1 MSQQS
6 QSEGMVRESNDTPSL
21 DELDVHLSSD
31 PESAVPVP
39 DSQGWL
45 GRFAFVFCIL
55 VAISHIYFN
64 TLGNMSELWLSAMHF
79 GMFGFLCA
87 LLYRTGKHHTGISKM
102 IHWGGNILLGI
113 LSLGVVGYL
122 MLEESDLYARG
133 VTFIS
138 SDWIAATLAVVLVVE
153 FARRTSG
160 WVIPIMII
168 IALTYVAWWGK
179 YLTGVFHFP
188 GLTTETLLF
197 RSYFSNEGMFGSIAR
212 ISSTYVYMFI
222 LFGAFLVRSGAGD
235 FIIELARCVAG
246 RMIGGPGLVAV
257 LGSSLMGSI
266 SGSAVANTVSTGVIT
281 IPMMKRAGFRPVY
294 AAGIEAAA
302 STGGQLMPPV
312 MGAGAFIM
320 ASYTQ
325 VPYLEIIT
333 LAFLPAMIYFLSVA
347 FFVRIEAKR
356 LNIQV
361 VEEEIPRVRD
371 IMKRGW
377 HSLVPIGVL
386 IALLIYGFTPT
397 YAAGFSILSVIIAS
411 WLSPR
416 PMGLKDIAESMVQG
430 TYNMIPTAVLLIA
443 VGLVINVVTTTG
455 VGNTFSLMISQW
467 SGDSLLISLVLV
479 ALASLVVGMGLP
491 VTASYIVLGTLSA
504 PALYSLLN
512 ESHLIDYLMSG
523 EVDGMASAMITLS
536 LPNLAEALSQGLSL
550 EQAQYVI
557 ASLPADSLDMVIEQG
572 LSPEVLTVSLVSAHM
587 IIFWLSQDSNV
598 TPPVCLAAF
607 AAAAVARA
615 NPMKTGFMAW
625 RFAKAL
631 YVVPLLFAYTPL
643 IGGTLTEVVQIFIFA
658 CLGMYAL
665 AGFFENHLEGPLLL
679 WQRALLI
686 PIAGLLLWPNLGLI
700 AQLAGAIIL
709 AFLFIMSRRA
719 EPENPHRVVSVE
731 TA

>member
-1 MSQQS
+1 MNQQS
-6 QSEGMVRESNDTPSL
+6 LSHRADREPQDTPTPE
-21 DELDVHLSSD
+21 ELDAHLSSD
-31 PESAVPVP
+31 PESAVPEP
-39 DSQGWL
+39 ETQGWF
-45 GRFAFVFCIL
+45 GKFTFAFCIF
-55 VAISHIYFN
+55 VALSHIYFN

-87 LLYRTGKHHTGISKM
+87 LLYRTGKDKTGVTKTF
-102 IHWGGNILLGI
+102 HWGINILLGG
-113 LSLGVVGYL
+113 LSLVVVAYL
-122 MLEESDLYARG
+122 MLGESALYARG

-138 SDWIAATLAVVLVVE
+138 TDWLAAIVAVILVVE

-160 WVIPIMII
+160 WVIPVMIL
-168 IALTYVAWWGK
+168 IALSYVAWWGK

-188 GLTTETLLF
+188 GLTAETLLF

-222 LFGAFLVRSGAGD
+222 LFGAFLVRSGAGE

-257 LGSSLMGSI
+257 VGSSLMGSI

-294 AAGIEAAA
+294 AGGIEAAA

-361 VEEEIPRVRD
+361 VEEETPRAID
-371 IMKRGW
+371 ILKRGW
-377 HSLVPIGVL
+377 HSLVPIVVL
-386 IALLIYGFTPT
+386 VVLLIYGFTPT
-397 YAAGFSILSVIIAS
+397 YAAGFSILSVVIAS
-411 WLSPR
+411 WLSPN
-416 PMGLKDIAESMVQG
+416 PMGLRDIAGSMVQG

-467 SGDSLLISLVLV
+467 SGGSLLISLVLV
-479 ALASLVVGMGLP
+479 ALASLIVGMGLP

-504 PALYSLLN
+504 PALYSLMN

-523 EVDGMASAMITLS
+523 QVEGMASAMITLS
-536 LPNLAEALSQGLSL
+536 LPSLAEALPQGLTL
-550 EQAQYVI
+550 AQAQQVI
-557 ASLPADSLDMVIEQG
+557 ATLPSDSLDMVIEQG
-572 LSPEVLTVSLVSAHM
+572 LSAETLTISLISAHM

-615 NPMKTGFMAW
+615 NPMRTGFMAW

-631 YVVPLLFAYTPL
+631 YVVPLLFVYTPL
-643 IGGTLTEVVQIFIFA
+643 IGGTLAEVLQIFIFA

-665 AGFFENHLEGPLLL
+665 AGFFENHLEGPLQL
-679 WQRALLI
+679 WQRILLV
-686 PIAGLLLWPNLGLI
+686 PAAGLMLWPDLGLV
-700 AQLAGAIIL
+700 AQLAGFAIL
-709 AFLFIMSRRA
+709 LVLFVLSRRA
-719 EPENPHRVVSVE
+719 EPVNPHRVVSAE
-731 TA
+731 AA

>member
-6 QSEGMVRESNDTPSL
+6 LSHEALQEPQSTPTPE
-21 DELDVHLSSD
+21 ELDAHLSSD
-31 PESAVPVP
+31 PESAVPAP
-39 DSQGWL
+39 ETQGWF
-45 GRFAFVFCIL
+45 GKFAFVFCIF
-55 VAISHIYFN
+55 VAVSHIYFN

-87 LLYRTGKHHTGISKM
+87 LLYRTGKSKSGTAKTF
-102 IHWGGNILLGI
+102 HWGINILLGG
-113 LSLGVVGYL
+113 LSLVVVAYL
-122 MLEESDLYARG
+122 MLGESALYARG
-133 VTFIS
+133 VTFITT
-138 SDWIAATLAVVLVVE
+138 DWLAAIVAVILVVE

-160 WVIPIMII
+160 WVIPVMIL
-168 IALTYVAWWGK
+168 IALSYVAWWGK

-188 GLTTETLLF
+188 GLTAETLLF

-222 LFGAFLVRSGAGD
+222 LFGAFLVRSGAGE

-294 AAGIEAAA
+294 AGGIEAAA

-361 VEEEIPRVRD
+361 VEEETPRARD
-371 IMKRGW
+371 ILKRGW
-377 HSLVPIGVL
+377 HSLVPIVVL
-386 IALLIYGFTPT
+386 VALLIYGFTPT
-397 YAAGFSILSVIIAS
+397 YAAGFSILSVVFAS
-411 WLSPR
+411 WLSPK
-416 PMGLKDIAESMVQG
+416 PMGLRDIAESMVQG

-467 SGDSLLISLVLV
+467 SGGSLLISLVLV
-479 ALASLVVGMGLP
+479 ALASLIVGMGLP

-504 PALYSLLN
+504 PALYSLMN

-523 EVDGMASAMITLS
+523 QVEGMASAMITLS
-536 LPNLAEALSQGLSL
+536 LPSLAEALPQGLTL
-550 EQAQYVI
+550 AQAQQVI
-557 ASLPADSLDMVIEQG
+557 ATLPSDSLDMVIEQG
-572 LSPEVLTVSLVSAHM
+572 LSAETLTISLISAHM

-615 NPMKTGFMAW
+615 NPMRTGFMAW

-643 IGGTLTEVVQIFIFA
+643 IGGTLPEVIQIFIFA

-665 AGFFENHLEGPLLL
+665 AGFFENHLEGPLQV
-679 WQRALLI
+679 WQRILLV
-686 PIAGLLLWPNLGLI
+686 PSAGLMLWPDLGLI
-700 AQLAGAIIL
+700 AQLAGFAILL
-709 AFLFIMSRRA
+709 ALFVMSRRA
-719 EPENPHRVVSVE
+719 EPVNPHQVVSAE
-731 TA
+731 AA

>member
-1 MSQQS
+1 I
-6 QSEGMVRESNDTPSL
+6 V
-21 DELDVHLSSD
+21 
-31 PESAVPVP
+31 AV
-39 DSQGWL
+39 
-45 GRFAFVFCIL
+45 I
-55 VAISHIYFN
+55 
-64 TLGNMSELWLSAMHF
+64 
-79 GMFGFLCA
+79 
-87 LLYRTGKHHTGISKM
+87 
-102 IHWGGNILLGI
+102 
-113 LSLGVVGYL
+113 
-122 MLEESDLYARG
+122 
-133 VTFIS
+133 
-138 SDWIAATLAVVLVVE
+138 LVVE

-160 WVIPIMII
+160 WVIPVMIL
-168 IALTYVAWWGK
+168 IALSYVAWWGK

-188 GLTTETLLF
+188 GLTSETLLF

-222 LFGAFLVRSGAGD
+222 LFGAFLVRSGAGE

-294 AAGIEAAA
+294 AGGIEAAA

-325 VPYLEIIT
+325 VPYLDIIT

-361 VEEEIPRVRD
+361 VEEETPRALD
-371 IMKRGW
+371 ILKRGW

-386 IALLIYGFTPT
+386 VALLIYGFTPT
-397 YAAGFSILSVIIAS
+397 YAAGFSILSVIFAS
-411 WLSPR
+411 WLSPK
-416 PMGLKDIAESMVQG
+416 PMGLRDIAESMVQG

-467 SGDSLLISLVLV
+467 SGGSLLISLVLV

-504 PALYSLLN
+504 PALYSLIN

-523 EVDGMASAMITLS
+523 QVEGMASAMITLS
-536 LPNLAEALSQGLSL
+536 LPSLAEALPQGL
-550 EQAQYVI
+550 
-557 ASLPADSLDMVIEQG
+557 
-572 LSPEVLTVSLVSAHM
+572 T
-587 IIFWLSQDSNV
+587 
-598 TPPVCLAAF
+598 
-607 AAAAVARA
+607 
-615 NPMKTGFMAW
+615 
-625 RFAKAL
+625 
-631 YVVPLLFAYTPL
+631 
-643 IGGTLTEVVQIFIFA
+643 
-658 CLGMYAL
+658 
-665 AGFFENHLEGPLLL
+665 
-679 WQRALLI
+679 
-686 PIAGLLLWPNLGLI
+686 
-700 AQLAGAIIL
+700 
-709 AFLFIMSRRA
+709 
-719 EPENPHRVVSVE
+719 
-731 TA
+731 

>member
-1 MSQQS
+1 M
-6 QSEGMVRESNDTPSL
+6 DA
-21 DELDVHLSSD
+21 HLSSD
-31 PESAVPVP
+31 PESAVPEP
-39 DSQGWL
+39 ETQGWF
-45 GRFAFVFCIL
+45 GKFTFAFCIF
-55 VAISHIYFN
+55 VALSHIYFN

-87 LLYRTGKHHTGISKM
+87 LLYRTGKDKTGVTKTF
-102 IHWGGNILLGI
+102 HWGINILLGG
-113 LSLGVVGYL
+113 LSLVVVAYL
-122 MLEESDLYARG
+122 MLGESALYARG

-138 SDWIAATLAVVLVVE
+138 TDWLAAIVAVILVVE

-160 WVIPIMII
+160 WVIPVMIL
-168 IALTYVAWWGK
+168 IALSYVAWWGK

-188 GLTTETLLF
+188 GLTAETLLF

-222 LFGAFLVRSGAGD
+222 LFGAFLVRSGAGE

-257 LGSSLMGSI
+257 VGSSLMGSI

-294 AAGIEAAA
+294 AGGIEAAA

-361 VEEEIPRVRD
+361 VEEETPRAID
-371 IMKRGW
+371 ILKRGW
-377 HSLVPIGVL
+377 HSLVPIVVL
-386 IALLIYGFTPT
+386 VVLLIYGFTPT
-397 YAAGFSILSVIIAS
+397 YAAGFSILSVVIAS
-411 WLSPR
+411 WLSPN
-416 PMGLKDIAESMVQG
+416 PMGLRDIAGSMVQG

-467 SGDSLLISLVLV
+467 SGGSLLISLVLV
-479 ALASLVVGMGLP
+479 ALASLIVGMGLP

-504 PALYSLLN
+504 PALYSLMN

-523 EVDGMASAMITLS
+523 QVEGMASAMITLS
-536 LPNLAEALSQGLSL
+536 LPSLAEALPQGLTL
-550 EQAQYVI
+550 AQAQQVI
-557 ASLPADSLDMVIEQG
+557 ATLPSDSLDMVIEQG
-572 LSPEVLTVSLVSAHM
+572 LSAETLTISLISAHM

-615 NPMKTGFMAW
+615 NPMRTGFMAW

-631 YVVPLLFAYTPL
+631 YVVPLLFVYTPL
-643 IGGTLTEVVQIFIFA
+643 IGGTLAEVLQIFIFA

-665 AGFFENHLEGPLLL
+665 AGFFENHLEGPLQL
-679 WQRALLI
+679 WQRILLV
-686 PIAGLLLWPNLGLI
+686 PAAGLMLWPDLGLV
-700 AQLAGAIIL
+700 AQLAGFAIL
-709 AFLFIMSRRA
+709 LVLFVLSRRA
-719 EPENPHRVVSVE
+719 EPVNPHRVVSAE
-731 TA
+731 AA

>member
-1 MSQQS
+1 MN
-6 QSEGMVRESNDTPSL
+6 NDAQKTQ
-21 DELDVHLSSD
+21 DEIAAHLAAD
-31 PESAVPVP
+31 PESAVPSP
-39 DSQGWL
+39 QSDNWL
-45 GRFAFVFCIL
+45 GKLTFGFCIL
-55 VAISHIYFN
+55 VALSHIYFN
-64 TLGNMSELWLSAMHF
+64 TLGTLSELWLSALHF

-87 LLYRTGKHHTGISKM
+87 VVYHKRRQRPGYKNTVSLLFNGS
-102 IHWGGNILLGI
+102 LAF
-113 LSLGVVGYL
+113 LSLAVVAHL
-122 MLEESDLYARG
+122 MLNESALYERG
-133 VTFIS
+133 VTFTAM
-138 SDWIAATLAVVLVVE
+138 DWVAAILAILLVTE

-160 WVIPIMII
+160 WVIPLMVVV
-168 IALTYVAWWGK
+168 ALSYVAWWGK
-179 YLTGVFHFP
+179 YLSGVFHFP
-188 GLTTETLLF
+188 GLSSETLLF

-235 FIIELARCVAG
+235 FIIELARCAAG
-246 RMIGGPGLVAV
+246 RFIGGPGLVAV
-257 LGSSLMGSI
+257 MGSSLMGSI

-281 IPMMKRAGFRPVY
+281 IPMMKRAGFRPTY

-347 FFVRIEAKR
+347 FFVRIEAKK

-361 VEEEIPRVRD
+361 VDEDAPSAWEIF
-371 IMKRGW
+371 KRGW
-377 HSLVPIGVL
+377 YSLLPIGVL

-397 YAAGFSILSVIIAS
+397 YAAGFSILSVILAS
-411 WLSPR
+411 WLSPQ

-430 TYNMIPTAVLLIA
+430 TYNMIPTAVLLVA

-455 VGNTFSLMISQW
+455 LGNTFSLMISQW

-479 ALASLVVGMGLP
+479 ALASLIVGMGLP

-504 PALYSLLN
+504 PALYNLITETHLL
-512 ESHLIDYLMSG
+512 DYLMSG
-523 EVDGMASAMITLS
+523 ELNATAQALIGLS
-536 LPNLAEALSQGLSL
+536 LPDLADSLTQGLSL
-550 EQAQYVI
+550 EQAKLVL
-557 ASLPADSLDMVIEQG
+557 AGLPASSLDMIKEQG
-572 LSPEVLTVSLVSAHM
+572 LSPALLTTSLITAHM

-607 AAAAVARA
+607 AAAAVAKA
-615 NPMKTGFMAW
+615 NPMRTGFMAW

-643 IGGTLTEVVQIFIFA
+643 IGGSIVEVLQVFLFA

-665 AGFFENHLEGPLLL
+665 AGFFENHLEGPLPL
-679 WQRALLI
+679 WQRLLLI
-686 PIAGLLLWPNLGLI
+686 PAALLMLWPGLGLPL
-700 AQLAGAIIL
+700 QLAGAVLL
-709 AFLFIMSRRA
+709 AGVFLLSRRA
-719 EPENPHRVVSVE
+719 EPANSPQLVPLNQKQQL
-731 TA
+731 T

>member
-1 MSQQS
+1 MSQPSLSREADLES
-6 QSEGMVRESNDTPSL
+6 QGTPSSE
-21 DELDVHLSSD
+21 ELDAHLSSD
-31 PESAVPVP
+31 PESAVPTP
-39 DSQGWL
+39 ETQGWF
-45 GRFAFVFCIL
+45 GRLTFVFCIF
-55 VAISHIYFN
+55 VALSHIYFN

-87 LLYRTGKHHTGISKM
+87 LLYRTGKKSSGAAKTF
-102 IHWGGNILLGI
+102 HWGFNLVLGL
-113 LSLGVVGYL
+113 LSLAVVVYL
-122 MLEESDLYARG
+122 MLGESALYARG
-133 VTFIS
+133 VTFIT
-138 SDWIAATLAVVLVVE
+138 SDWLAAIVAVVLVVE

-160 WVIPIMII
+160 WVIPVMIL
-168 IALTYVAWWGK
+168 IALSYVAWWGK

-188 GLTTETLLF
+188 GLTSETLLF

-222 LFGAFLVRSGAGD
+222 LFGAFLVRSGAGE

-294 AAGIEAAA
+294 AGGIEAAA

-325 VPYLEIIT
+325 VPYLDIIT

-361 VEEEIPRVRD
+361 VEEETPRALD
-371 IMKRGW
+371 ILKRGW

-386 IALLIYGFTPT
+386 VALLIYGFTPT
-397 YAAGFSILSVIIAS
+397 YAAGFSILSVIFAS
-411 WLSPR
+411 WLSPK
-416 PMGLKDIAESMVQG
+416 PMGLRDIAESMVQG

-467 SGDSLLISLVLV
+467 SGGSLLISLVLV

-504 PALYSLLN
+504 PALYSLIN

-523 EVDGMASAMITLS
+523 QVEGMASAMITLS
-536 LPNLAEALSQGLSL
+536 LPSLAEALPQGLTL
-550 EQAQYVI
+550 AQAQQVI
-557 ASLPADSLDMVIEQG
+557 ATLPADSLDMVVEQG
-572 LSPEVLTVSLVSAHM
+572 LSAETLTISLISAHM

-615 NPMKTGFMAW
+615 NPMRTGFMAW

-643 IGGTLTEVVQIFIFA
+643 IGGTLAEVLQIFIFA

-665 AGFFENHLEGPLLL
+665 AGFFENHLEGPLQI
-679 WQRALLI
+679 WQRALLV
-686 PIAGLLLWPNLGLI
+686 PAAGLMLWPGLGLVM
-700 AQLAGAIIL
+700 QLAGAAIL
-709 AFLFIMSRRA
+709 VALFVMSRRA
-719 EPENPHRVVSVE
+719 EPVNPHQVV
-731 TA
+731 TAEAA